1 MTKLNNKQISERRH
15 KSIYRFLKREFP
27 ACRVNYN
34 GVEGHDQ
41 SIIYEGKTTWV
52 ETKTCN
58 AIIGAGID
66 HNARNDRPILF
77 EKHRLGR
84 FKFDR
89 RKLYPYLIS
98 QHDDLVKA
106 NGWYIFMVGGLENTI
121 IGIPAKDIGLSE
133 SPHVKRI
140 AWSSI
145 LAKSYPDWLEKL
157 KIQVYKKGD

>member
-1 MTKLNNKQISERRH
+1 MTKANNKQISERRH

-27 ACRVNYN
+27 TCEVKYN

-41 SIIYEGKTTWV
+41 SIVYEGKTTWI

-58 AIIGAGID
+58 AIISAGID
-66 HNARNDRPILF
+66 HDARNDRPMLF

-89 RKLYPYLIS
+89 RKLYPYKVS
-98 QHDDLVKA
+98 QHDDLIESD
-106 NGWYIFMVGGLENTI
+106 GWYMFMVGGQRHTI
-121 IGIPAKDIGLSE
+121 IGSPAKDINLTE
-133 SPHVKRI
+133 SPHIKRI
-140 AWSSI
+140 TWSTI
-145 LAKSYPDWLEKL
+145 LASCYPDWLEKL